1 MPAHGSSVIS
11 AMTSPYP
18 ARRRRRPG
26 IGVPSETLHARASTD
41 RRAKKQAAL
50 SADQPKPFATQGYPS
65 FERPPSDLGEGL
77 PSRPITPSPVEAEA
91 SAGDALLRP
100 SRRGVPIAI
109 RWFSGLPPPP
119 DGPLFCSARRPLFR
133 ADGDFSSSRNSPGDS
148 LPSGCPSAEASGLPP
163 FTFRWDRCGR
173 GTFEQ
178 RVTNVNS

>member
-1 MPAHGSSVIS
+1 MPAHGSSVRS

-77 PSRPITPSPVEAEA
+77 PSRSITPSPVEAEA

-109 RWFSGLPPPP
+109 R
-119 DGPLFCSARRPLFR
+119 RPLGVAPAALRTALLFSPR
-133 ADGDFSSSRNSPGDS
+133 ASV
-148 LPSGCPSAEASGLPP
+148 PSGRRLLVLPQISWRFAP
-163 FTFRWDRCGR
+163 EWLSVGRSFRSPPVHVPLGSLR
-173 GTFEQ
+173 
-178 RVTNVNS
+178 